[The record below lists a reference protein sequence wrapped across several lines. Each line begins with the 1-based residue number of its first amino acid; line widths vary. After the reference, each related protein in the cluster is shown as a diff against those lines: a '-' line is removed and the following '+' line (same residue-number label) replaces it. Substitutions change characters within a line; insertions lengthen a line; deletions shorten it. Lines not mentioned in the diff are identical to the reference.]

1 MSGLIWIVVAG
12 IAAVALAGGGGGGA
26 QGGANFGPPVGPSE
40 HVKPGQG
47 SPMESLL
54 EGKAGPAVDQL
65 HAELDDYL
73 RRAGIDTGQVSA
85 VDLTWLPA
93 SMKYAIPPRELWP
106 NIVPTARIVQELNR
120 RMGYNLAIR
129 GYRPPWYNTQQKG
142 SKNSTHQWF
151 SAVDLRVPP
160 EVEENRAAER
170 RRLAEE
176 TVRVFVE
183 LGDEYQIGMGVY
195 GSTTPS
201 NVHID
206 TMKNRRTWEEA
217 QDWIDKAA

>member
-1 MSGLIWIVVAG
+1 
-12 IAAVALAGGGGGGA
+12 
-26 QGGANFGPPVGPSE
+26 
-40 HVKPGQG
+40 
-47 SPMESLL
+47 MESLL

-85 VDLTWLPA
+85 ADLTWLPA
-93 SMKYAIPPRELWP
+93 SQKYGIPPREYWP
-106 NIVPTARIVQELNR
+106 NIVPTARIVEELNR

-129 GYRPPWYNTQQKG
+129 AYRPPWYNAKQRG

-160 EVEENRAAER
+160 EVEDNRTAEK

-195 GSTTPS
+195 GANTPS
-201 NVHID
+201 NVHVD
-206 TMKNRRTWEEA
+206 TMHSRRTWEEA